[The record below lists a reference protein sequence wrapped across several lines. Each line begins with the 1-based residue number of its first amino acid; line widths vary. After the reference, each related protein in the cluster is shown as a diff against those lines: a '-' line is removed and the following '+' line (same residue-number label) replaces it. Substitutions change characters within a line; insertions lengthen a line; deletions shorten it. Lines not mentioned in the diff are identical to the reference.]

1 MTGYYGIGEAF
12 VKVADLDRAKAFY
25 QDILG
30 FEVVERNNKQ
40 MYIHLDTAHLVLKEA
55 GSQGHDAGG
64 PMHFAFVTST
74 EKINE
79 LVEKFASLDYRTR
92 GPFDFEGPLG
102 CRAFFVFDP
111 DGNEVEFSDLYYR
124 KYVPEAE

>member
-40 MYIHLDTAHLVLKEA
+40 MYIHLDTAHLVLKEVGA
-55 GSQGHDAGG
+55 PGHDAGG